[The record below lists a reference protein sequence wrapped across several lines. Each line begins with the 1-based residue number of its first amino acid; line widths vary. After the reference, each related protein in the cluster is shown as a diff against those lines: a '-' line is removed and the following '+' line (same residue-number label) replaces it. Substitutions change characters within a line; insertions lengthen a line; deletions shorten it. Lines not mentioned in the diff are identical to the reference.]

1 MIIPSYANKYLSTN
15 GLYWVILKVP
25 FSSKKFLCPSFSV
38 VYLSLFE
45 SSSKCIEARLVN
57 AGPRVRLSYALQ
69 DLDLRG
75 MLGEDPDVRQPC
87 SQGLQGMSYQE
98 VIFAFFSVGI
108 HI

>member
-45 SSSKCIEARLVN
+45 SSSKCIEARLV
-57 AGPRVRLSYALQ
+57 RLSYALQ